1 MIVHARLS
9 RRPRGVTL
17 IEISVASF
25 VLSILLLVAAKV
37 FAPAMRAWAD
47 GQKRSEVSQS
57 LLVTANWIG
66 DDVVRSSPGSLVY
79 TAEQVLGMKC
89 SLGQSKDENNP
100 FNQVVAYWREKDELF
115 RGDDIVTGVDD
126 PALPPNL
133 TKADLPKMATHRRVS
148 SQVKDFGV
156 EVVQPWRIVLHLQL
170 ERDGRSAVLET
181 SYSSIY
187 APFDPN
193 IAEEQPTVK

>member
-1 MIVHARLS
+1 MKRS
-9 RRPRGVTL
+9 TRGVTL

-66 DDVVRSSPGSLVY
+66 DDVVRSSPSSLVF
-79 TAEQVLGMKC
+79 TDEHVLGMKC
-89 SLGQSKDENNP
+89 APGQTTDYNNS
-100 FNQVVAYWREKDELF
+100 FNQIVAYWQDEDELF
-115 RGDDIVTGVDD
+115 RGDSAVGGTDD
-126 PALPPNL
+126 PALPPDL
-133 TKADLPKMATHRRVS
+133 LKVDLPKMATHRRVA
-148 SQVKDFGV
+148 SQVKDFKV
-156 EVVQPWRIVLHLQL
+156 EVVQPWRIVLHLEL

-181 SYSSIY
+181 SYTSIY

-193 IAEEQPTVK
+193 VAEEQSKK